1 MQGKIKESS
10 ILDARLCCLISP
22 PDVSKESIAFNCK
35 VLRPKIHGP
44 CNLEEDSDK
53 LLRNARH
60 QLSSDAASHRRRL
73 DHHLHSCENLK
84 TLLKGFISNIK
95 RH

>member
-10 ILDARLCCLISP
+10 FLDVTLCCLISP
-22 PDVSKESIAFNCK
+22 PDVSKERIAFNCK
-35 VLRPKIHGP
+35 VSRQKVHGP
-44 CNLEEDSDK
+44 SNLEEDGK
-53 LLRNARH
+53 FLRNARH
-60 QLSSDAASHRRRL
+60 HLCSEAASHRRRL
-73 DHHLHSCENLK
+73 EHQLHSCDNLE